1 MPTHRGPVP
10 DVVDLRDTQDER
22 LLEALYRELYLPNF
36 PIAEQQEDPS
46 IWTPLLWGPL
56 PPPPKPILHILVA
69 GERLRETARREIHG
83 FIVLEFFRLSG
94 CGLLT
99 YMAVHRQ
106 ARREGVGRLLLARAI
121 RTLETDAAAHGV
133 PLRAVF
139 GEVNDPTRVQEGA
152 DSMNGDERL
161 EALERMGARR
171 VPIHYVQPQL
181 RPGQGRSGS
190 LFFVAFPVDSRP
202 LRVLPADLLRAFLGE
217 FYRALGVAS
226 PEGDPDFR
234 ASIESIR
241 DEQIALIP
249 LRPTAPAE
257 G

>member
-1 MPTHRGPVP
+1 MP
-10 DVVDLRDTQDER
+10 DVVDLRDTRDER
-22 LLEALYRELYLPNF
+22 LLEVLYRDLYLPNF

-69 GERLRETARREIHG
+69 GERLHQATRRQIHG

-99 YMAVHRQ
+99 YMAVHHRVRRQ
-106 ARREGVGRLLLARAI
+106 GVGRLLLARAI
-121 RTLETDAAAHGV
+121 RTLEADAAAHGV

-139 GEVNDPTRVQEGA
+139 GEVNDPARVQEGD
-152 DSMNGDERL
+152 DSMNGGERL
-161 EALERMGARR
+161 EVLERMGARR

-190 LFFVAFPVDSRP
+190 LFFVAFPADSKP
-202 LRVLPADLLRAFLGE
+202 LRVLPADVLRAFLAE

-226 PEGDPDFR
+226 PDDDPDFR
-234 ASIESIR
+234 ASLASLR
-241 DEQIALIP
+241 GEQIVLLP
-249 LRPTAPAE
+249 LRPTSLAE
-257 G
+257 E